1 MSKSNQT
8 MSIKN
13 VFIILIFFMLL
24 LNIVLL
30 AGGGYLLYRQLNP
43 TAEKDLISKQ
53 EAAYDLV
60 EYNRRLAQ
68 SLGVENRA
76 QVHEALSRFSYEIQ
90 LVTNADELN
99 KAILANGNRT
109 QEKILEEFETKQ
121 RETVLAFVNQ
131 DPNVMALENKSKFS
145 VKLGR
150 EDGVQVEPEGIL
162 TPETIEKI
170 ADNIAVGDLVQNLTV
185 DIEVENGKGQ
195 LVVPLSVADQIRA
208 LNREIDSLRV
218 TVHDLRTQAGF
229 APMSGPGII
238 VRIYDAE
245 DGYTNDTIVH
255 ETDIRDTINE
265 LFAAGANGIAVGG
278 QRLTATSAIRCVGP
292 SILVNDERIA
302 VNPVEIHAI
311 GDPAVLS
318 SGLDIMRI
326 TLELSRQL
334 RVEIDE
340 VENLTLPAYIKR

>member
-1 MSKSNQT
+1 MSKALT
-8 MSIKN
+8 VKN
-13 VFIILIFFMLL
+13 VIIILIFVLLL
-24 LNIVLL
+24 LNLILL
-30 AGGGYLLYRQLNP
+30 SAGGYLLYTYLNP
-43 TAEKDLISKQ
+43 SAEKDLATKQ
-53 EAAYDLV
+53 ELAYDLV

-90 LVTNADELN
+90 LATNADELS

-121 RETVLAFVNQ
+121 RETVLALINQ
-131 DPNVMALENKSKFS
+131 DPNIMAVKEKLHLS

-150 EDGVQVEPEGIL
+150 ENGVQVEPEGL
-162 TPETIEKI
+162 VTPETLEKI
-170 ADNIAVGDLVQNLTV
+170 AENIAVGDLVQDLLV

-208 LNREIDSLRV
+208 LNREIDALRV
-218 TVHDLRTQAGF
+218 TVHDLRVQAGF

-255 ETDIRDTINE
+255 ETDIRDTVNE
-265 LFAAGANGIAVGG
+265 LFAAGASGIAVGG

-292 SILVNDERIA
+292 SIMVNDERIA
-302 VNPVEIHAI
+302 VNPVEICAI
-311 GDPAVLS
+311 GDPSVLS

-334 RVEIDE
+334 RVEIEE